1 MSSSVVKM
9 MIRVGK
15 DEIPLGECHA
25 AQARNLVKKEFASWQ
40 DGKLLI
46 LARPAFLKLME
57 DGDHWVRSAEKA
69 DISDRELD
77 RRKIWFKE
85 FMTKAALAVSKSQD
99 DKPRHAPVSPAVPKN
114 WAEVKQRAQDCLDEI
129 SEYEDSGQHDSDL
142 EGLWETVPDVSRYFG
157 RPSYYSLV
165 KDSKTPIVLLENQHA
180 EVLEVEKKQH
190 GQNSVVR
197 NPGHL
202 TILEPNITALQEKH
216 LAEDGVDL
224 EDPMVKRALQIMA
237 ETAQREFQEELNTL
251 ASIWAEEESDE
262 SGIITSEEEINRIL
276 QEHYLIEGKHI
287 PSEEGVGGIL
297 QEHFNH
303 PVRSFP
309 VVTVVEMDD
318 KILPLNRR
326 ADIELTTFSGDVDLF
341 SSVHRVKS
349 IVLSGEDEFGKPFK
363 VIEEAPPAFKDP
375 EVWHSGSPGALK
387 DLEAAEADFDSV
399 VVTFEEDEKE

>member
-57 DGDHWVRSAEKA
+57 DGDHWVRSAERS

-99 DKPRHAPVSPAVPKN
+99 DKPRHSPVSPAVPKN
-114 WAEVKQRAQDCLDEI
+114 WADVKQRAQDCLDEI
-129 SEYEDSGQHDSDL
+129 SGCEDSGSQDAEL
-142 EGLWETVPDVSRYFG
+142 ENLWETVPDVSAYFG
-157 RPSYYSLV
+157 CSSHHSLI
-165 KDSKTPIVLLENQHA
+165 KDSKAPVVLLEDQHA

-202 TILEPNITALQEKH
+202 TILEPNTTPLQ
-216 LAEDGVDL
+216 EDGVDI
-224 EDPMVKRALQIMA
+224 EDPMA
-237 ETAQREFQEELNTL
+237 EKAQKDFQEELNTL
-251 ASIWAEEESDE
+251 ASLWEEDELE
-262 SGIITSEEEINRIL
+262 SGIITAREEIDRIL
-276 QEHYLIEGKHI
+276 REHLVEGKHI
-287 PSEEGVGGIL
+287 TSDEEIDEILREHSES
-297 QEHFNH
+297 N

-309 VVTVVEMDD
+309 VVSVVEMDD
-318 KILPLNRR
+318 KVLPLNRR
-326 ADIELTTFSGDVDLF
+326 AGIELTTFSGDVDLF
-341 SSVHRVKS
+341 SPIHRVKS
-349 IVLSGEDEFGKPFK
+349 IVLSGDDEFGKPFK
-363 VIEEAPPAFKDP
+363 VIKEAPPAFKDP

-387 DLEAAEADFDSV
+387 DLEAAKADFDSV